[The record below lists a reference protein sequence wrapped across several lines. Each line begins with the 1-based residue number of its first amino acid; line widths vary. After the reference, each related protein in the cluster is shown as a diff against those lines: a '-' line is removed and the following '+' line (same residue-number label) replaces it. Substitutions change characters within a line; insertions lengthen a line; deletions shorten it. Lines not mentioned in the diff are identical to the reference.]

1 MESLCVKYINFWL
14 QNNKAECFV
23 FFLLWYISRVG
34 LRDGAFVWGTSLQTG
49 GRGFDF
55 LLT

>member
-1 MESLCVKYINFWL
+1 MEFLRVKYINFCL
-14 QNNKAECFV
+14 QNDKGECSV
-23 FFLLWYISRVG
+23 RFLLWYISRVG
-34 LRDGAFVWGTSLQTG
+34 LRDDIVVWGTSLQVG